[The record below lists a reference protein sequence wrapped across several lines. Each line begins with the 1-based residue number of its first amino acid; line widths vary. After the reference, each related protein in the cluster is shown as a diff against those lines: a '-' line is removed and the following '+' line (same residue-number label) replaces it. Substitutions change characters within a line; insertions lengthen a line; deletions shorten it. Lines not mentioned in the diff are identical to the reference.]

1 MRERSIG
8 EIKLPSAPL
17 PPSLADT
24 RTRTMQNYVHINYKL
39 VRYISLARCR
49 LLPSFPPSLL
59 APLPLFLSSVS
70 LSDANRTAAMNVSPM
85 ICYSTAE
92 EEEEE
97 EEEEGGGEKERKGKG
112 EGARGAENLHLRE
125 K

>member
-1 MRERSIG
+1 
-8 EIKLPSAPL
+8 
-17 PPSLADT
+17 
-24 RTRTMQNYVHINYKL
+24 MQNYVHINYKL

-49 LLPSFPPSLL
+49 LVPSLP

-92 EEEEE
+92 EEEG
-97 EEEEGGGEKERKGKG
+97 EGKGKG
-112 EGARGAENLHLRE
+112 ASGVEGELAL